1 MPTVNSFDQTFGA
14 EVLIDLEIGYDVTKN
29 INVAVGA
36 NNLLDAYPDRD
47 LRPGQ
52 QNNGIIYP
60 QFSPFGFSGGFW
72 YLRANVKF

>member
-1 MPTVNSFDQTFGA
+1 
-14 EVLIDLEIGYDVTKN
+14 VLVDLEVAYNVTDN
-29 INVAVGA
+29 INLAVGA

-47 LRPGQ
+47 QRIGQ

-72 YLRANVKF
+72 YVRANVNF